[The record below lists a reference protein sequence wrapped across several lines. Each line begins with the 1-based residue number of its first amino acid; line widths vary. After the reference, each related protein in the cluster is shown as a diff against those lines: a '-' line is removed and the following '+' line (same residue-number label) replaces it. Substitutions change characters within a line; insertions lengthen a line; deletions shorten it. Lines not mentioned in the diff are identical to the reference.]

1 MRIDRSP
8 TVSPPEPR
16 ESAAKP
22 TSPPPAKDVVT
33 LSAAGSAAADAP
45 AASAPS
51 ERIARIRAL
60 VQQGAYPIDLDML
73 ASRIVHD
80 ELLRSKGSA

>member
-1 MRIDRSP
+1 MRIDRSNP
-8 TVSPPEPR
+8 VTVQPR

-22 TSPPPAKDVVT
+22 TTPPPTKDVVN
-33 LSAAGSAAADAP
+33 LSAAGSAAAEVSS
-45 AASAPS
+45 SAPTD
-51 ERIARIRAL
+51 RIARIRAL